1 MPGRSYRRKVRS
13 AYDVNSCLRP
23 FFIAMVNLMNSK
35 KIDLTES
42 DLSKACNYIAKQ
54 FAAHSWWPDEQPGEA
69 KREFDLMKGSATALN
84 VWCERWLDAGQCKK
98 MEKELRS

>member
-1 MPGRSYRRKVRS
+1 
-13 AYDVNSCLRP
+13 
-23 FFIAMVNLMNSK
+23 MVILMNSK
-35 KIDLTES
+35 KTHLTEA
-42 DLSKACNYIAKQ
+42 DLPQACNYIAQQ
-54 FAAHSWWPDEQPGEA
+54 FAAHSWWPTEQPAEA